1 MIGFLSNVWDFIW
14 MFFTIFVFFA
24 WLMALFSII
33 GDLFRDRAL
42 SGWAKAIWLI
52 ALIFVPF
59 LTAVVYLIARG
70 GNWEYALAQ
79 ARSLRMAHN
88 QVMCAAET
96 PIAEGDEVAF
106 FPPVTGG

>member
-1 MIGFLSNVWDFIW
+1 MKINLR
-14 MFFTIFVFFA
+14 FFA
-24 WLMALFSII
+24 SVRELVGTGQEVLEVA
-33 GDLFRDRAL
+33 A
-42 SGWAKAIWLI
+42 
-52 ALIFVPF
+52 P
-59 LTAVVYLIARG
+59 LTVGEVRTLLIARG

-79 ARSLRMAHN
+79 GRALRMAHN